1 MPYYTSMLDVRCSGS
16 PGLNFCIH
24 LALYAPESDANVHA
38 TTAVPPQ
45 QYKVTKCVVEPGGS
59 CQFVA
64 VCLTSFATVD
74 SWPTQ
79 GCERASPQQTVHS
92 AELQGR
98 CTVQLHR
105 ASMSRPRAFSSLP
118 ALLLLSL
125 IAFQAA
131 SASRIKPQSTPQST
145 QTKTAVPS
153 RANLAA
159 NSKDD
164 LQEPEEP
171 VYGIH
176 EVPEGIVHVP
186 EYDVREPGP
195 SNRPHGSKQRPED
208 PDGYHTE
215 RPPSDAYNKH
225 DGDDSPRD
233 GDAYE
238 KDKSPYDGPGQKP
251 YDGPKEDGYGEA
263 TPQVPEAPCPK
274 AMSAD
279 AVEDGECLSVCLHAT
294 KPMPQLLPWSVC

>member
-1 MPYYTSMLDVRCSGS
+1 M
-16 PGLNFCIH
+16 
-24 LALYAPESDANVHA
+24 
-38 TTAVPPQ
+38 
-45 QYKVTKCVVEPGGS
+45 
-59 CQFVA
+59 
-64 VCLTSFATVD
+64 
-74 SWPTQ
+74 
-79 GCERASPQQTVHS
+79 
-92 AELQGR
+92 
-98 CTVQLHR
+98 
-105 ASMSRPRAFSSLP
+105 P

-131 SASRIKPQSTPQST
+131 SAGKIKPQSTPQST

-159 NSKDD
+159 NSKKDD
-164 LQEPEEP
+164 WQEPEEP

-195 SNRPHGSKQRPED
+195 SNRPHGSKQRPDRED
-208 PDGYHTE
+208 SDRYHSE
-215 RPPSDAYNKH
+215 RPPPDAYNKH

-233 GDAYE
+233 GDAYGR
-238 KDKSPYDGPGQKP
+238 DKSPYGGHEQRP

-263 TPQVPEAPCPK
+263 KPEVPGAPCPK

-279 AVEDGECLSVCLHAT
+279 AVEDGE
-294 KPMPQLLPWSVC
+294 

>member
-1 MPYYTSMLDVRCSGS
+1 
-16 PGLNFCIH
+16 
-24 LALYAPESDANVHA
+24 
-38 TTAVPPQ
+38 
-45 QYKVTKCVVEPGGS
+45 
-59 CQFVA
+59 
-64 VCLTSFATVD
+64 
-74 SWPTQ
+74 
-79 GCERASPQQTVHS
+79 
-92 AELQGR
+92 
-98 CTVQLHR
+98 
-105 ASMSRPRAFSSLP
+105 MSRPRAFSSLP

-195 SNRPHGSKQRPED
+195 SNRLHGSKQRPED

-238 KDKSPYDGPGQKP
+238 KDKSPYGGPEQKP
-251 YDGPKEDGYGEA
+251 YGPKEDGYGEA

-279 AVEDGECLSVCLHAT
+279 AVEDGECLPVCLRACNKAPAAALVLECVSGSYRT
-294 KPMPQLLPWSVC
+294 VLRPGSSLQLPAAPAPRQCRCSQQQPRWCGVLVPRNHHTVYPPPCAGQPAHMWQPGQQLKQQTCCSAGLTHSFVYCRRTQF